1 MKAEQENL
9 VWMDLEMTGLD
20 PSKDRILEIA
30 VLVTDSDLNLLS
42 EGPTFFLSQP
52 ETILNNMDDW
62 NTRHHTDS
70 GLLDRVRAE
79 GIKEKEAEVRVL
91 DYLNSYVKE
100 GSSPLCGNSV
110 WQDRRFLEKYMPQL
124 NLFFHYRNID
134 VSSIKELARRW
145 VPEVARGVKKTGAH
159 RALDDIR
166 ESLAELKFYRENFFK
181 LKS

>member
-1 MKAEQENL
+1 
-9 VWMDLEMTGLD
+9 MTGLD

-52 ETILNNMDDW
+52 EAILNNMDDW

-70 GLLDRVRAE
+70 GLLDRVRSE
-79 GIKEKEAEVRVL
+79 GIKEKEAELRVL
-91 DYLNSYVKE
+91 GYLNSYVKE

-110 WQDRRFLEKYMPQL
+110 WHDRRFLEKYMPQL

-145 VPEVARGVKKTGAH
+145 VPEVARGVKKNGTH
-159 RALDDIR
+159 RALDDIK